1 MSKVRVAWRLDA
13 AHRYDKDAKVFVAWC
28 PAVDVRS
35 QGSTKA
41 KAKRALTSAVTMYI
55 RICWSRSILDDILNK
70 RGFEQCAQGDIA
82 DDDRFIDVQEE
93 LDETYPHTFE
103 IEVPMNLIA
112 AAQLPALRAQ
122 TGGVQCQ

>member
-1 MSKVRVAWRLDA
+1 
-13 AHRYDKDAKVFVAWC
+13 
-28 PAVDVRS
+28 
-35 QGSTKA
+35 
-41 KAKRALTSAVTMYI
+41 MYI

-112 AAQLPALRAQ
+112 AAPDRRRKRVAA
-122 TGGVQCQ
+122 